1 MPPIIH
7 RPALSILALSL
18 VVAAC
23 GGSSTSG
30 TPVSVK
36 LASMAA
42 PPAPSPA
49 APAVAPPAVSGT
61 APAAGP
67 PEAAPDA
74 VPVADG
80 APVGDSVA
88 AKPAL
93 VPLAPP
99 VVVPSAPVPSAAVP
113 APAGP
118 VPSAPPVAAVPAP
131 VATPPVVAPP
141 VVTPPVVTPP
151 LVTPP
156 VIAPP
161 VVAPPLVTPPVV
173 TPPVVIPPVVAPPVV
188 APPVVAPPVVTP
200 PVVTAPAV
208 PVAVP
213 AAWTTGVSSF
223 VHPGIGY
230 NAADLAQY
238 KAHVLAGEEP
248 WASGYH
254 YLGGRTPLN
263 YAMLGPFA
271 TANRNIDLNRGA
283 FERDMQMAYNHAL
296 MWYVSGNSA
305 YAEKSMSILDAW
317 ATTNTSLDGVE
328 AALMLGDYSGRAIIA
343 ADILRGLYPG
353 WTATHTA
360 HMKTWLEKVWWLRLQ
375 VGGSSAIGT
384 ALGNGSLLKPCN
396 QGGLAL
402 KAALSVAVFLDS
414 PLKFDQVINAY
425 LSDPGGLDQVMSNG
439 EVGDTGR
446 DQGHA
451 HGQLATYGAIA
462 ETAWKQGIDLYSLRN
477 NRLLT
482 AGEYYANYNLG
493 KPFTFN
499 PVSCGYGYYDQ
510 IGAQPLQSMP
520 ANLFETLYTHYV
532 VRKGLKAPNVS
543 EYRELAKSQGEAGP
557 YSGPYSGQIYRRTK
571 DSSTA
576 RALTLPFTAPVMTAA
591 TSFTQADLGTV
602 KTAGNATNTGA
613 NWKMTASGAGAE
625 KGYHFAYKELKGDVE
640 VTATITDPGGLS
652 SGVAGIMLRSSLDA
666 RPATAAAQIY
676 VAPASSGNGTHLFWR
691 VGTQYYGGY
700 HAARRFPTAVA
711 PMSLRL
717 VRHGNFVYAYLSSNG
732 GTDWSAIG
740 TIIYPELS
748 DTLYVGIF
756 TASGDPVATT
766 TASFENVKIGS
777 KPGSLVAPPTKVCA
791 SARSGG
797 VAVQW
802 TASPLARS
810 YDVLRA
816 TAAAGPY
823 ERVGTELTGT
833 SFLDTGATAN
843 AAYFYTVKASTYSG
857 LSAPS
862 AVAGVPAH

>member
-1 MPPIIH
+1 MPPVNH
-7 RPALSILALSL
+7 RPALSILALSIAL
-18 VVAAC
+18 SAC
-23 GGSSTSG
+23 GGSSSSNKVG
-30 TPVSVK
+30 PDARASVNLPSAAPMAAPVP
-36 LASMAA
+36 AAPAA
-42 PPAPSPA
+42 PPA
-49 APAVAPPAVSGT
+49 AVISDTAPPAPVVPDT
-61 APAAGP
+61 MPVAGP
-67 PEAAPDA
+67 PEAAPALPGA

-80 APVGDSVA
+80 SPVGD
-88 AKPAL
+88 
-93 VPLAPP
+93 P
-99 VVVPSAPVPSAAVP
+99 VVTKPVMVPTPGVLIPVPST
-113 APAGP
+113 
-118 VPSAPPVAAVPAP
+118 PPVAAVPVVTPPAVVP
-131 VATPPVVAPP
+131 PAITPPVIAPPVVKPP

-151 LVTPP
+151 V
-156 VIAPP
+156 VKPP
-161 VVAPPLVTPPVV
+161 VVVTPPVV
-173 TPPVVIPPVVAPPVV
+173 TPPVVTPPVA
-188 APPVVAPPVVTP
+188 TP
-200 PVVTAPAV
+200 PVVPPPVVV

-213 AAWTTGVSSF
+213 AAWTTGVTSF

-254 YLGGRTPLN
+254 HLGGRTPLN

-271 TANRNIDLNRGA
+271 IANRNIDLNRGA

-305 YAEKSMSILDAW
+305 HAEKSISILDAW

-360 HMKTWLEKVWWLRLQ
+360 HMKSWLENVWWRRLQ

-402 KAALSVAVFLDS
+402 KAALAVAVFLDS

-425 LSDPGGLDQVMSNG
+425 LSDPGGLDQIMSNG

-451 HGQLATYGAIA
+451 HGQIATYGAIA

-477 NRLLT
+477 NRLLA

-499 PVSCGYGYYDQ
+499 PVSCGYGYYTQ
-510 IGAQPLQSMP
+510 IGAQPLQTMP

-532 VRKGLKAPNVS
+532 VRKGLKAPNVAQ
-543 EYRELAKSQGEAGP
+543 YRELAKSRGEAGP
-557 YSGPYSGQIYRRTK
+557 YSGPYSGQVYRRTK

-576 RALTLPFTAPVMTAA
+576 RAVTFPFTAPVMTAA
-591 TSFTQADLGTV
+591 TSFTQADLGKVQTP
-602 KTAGNATNTGA
+602 GSATNTGA

-640 VTATITDPGGLS
+640 VIATVTDPGALS
-652 SGVAGIMLRSSLDA
+652 TGVAGIMIRSSLDA

-691 VGTQYYGGY
+691 VGTQHYGGY
-700 HAARRFPTAVA
+700 HAARRFTSAVA
-711 PMSLRL
+711 PMSLKL

-756 TASGDPVATT
+756 TASGDPAATT

-777 KPGSLVAPPTKVCA
+777 KPGSLVAPPTKVSA
-791 SARSGG
+791 NARSGG

-802 TASPLARS
+802 AASPMARS

-816 TAAAGPY
+816 TNASGPF

-833 SFLDTGATAN
+833 SFVDAGATGS
-843 AAYFYTVKASTYSG
+843 AAYFYVVKASTYSG
-857 LSAPS
+857 LSGPS
-862 AVAGVPAH
+862 AVATLPAR

>member
-1 MPPIIH
+1 MPPVIH

-18 VVAAC
+18 LLSAC
-23 GGSSTSG
+23 GGSSDKAVPG
-30 TPVSVK
+30 IV
-36 LASMAA
+36 AMID
-42 PPAPSPA
+42 PPATVPVTPPA
-49 APAVAPPAVSGT
+49 APAPAAPVIPDSPPV
-61 APAAGP
+61 AGP
-67 PEAAPDA
+67 PEAVPGA
-74 VPVADG
+74 VPVVDDR
-80 APVGDSVA
+80 PVGDPVTTTPVVVVP
-88 AKPAL
+88 PAVV
-93 VPLAPP
+93 VPTPPVPVVTPP
-99 VVVPSAPVPSAAVP
+99 VV
-113 APAGP
+113 
-118 VPSAPPVAAVPAP
+118 
-131 VATPPVVAPP
+131 TPPVVAPP
-141 VVTPPVVTPP
+141 VVTPPVIV
-151 LVTPP
+151 
-156 VIAPP
+156 PP
-161 VVAPPLVTPPVV
+161 VVVPPAVTPPVV
-173 TPPVVIPPVVAPPVV
+173 TPPAVTPPVVAPP
-188 APPVVAPPVVTP
+188 
-200 PVVTAPAV
+200 
-208 PVAVP
+208 AVP
-213 AAWTTGVSSF
+213 AAWTTGVTAF

-248 WASGYH
+248 WASGYRF
-254 YLGGRTPLN
+254 LGGRTPLN

-296 MWYVSGNSA
+296 MWYVSGNNA
-305 YAEKSMSILDAW
+305 HAEKSMSILDAW

-360 HMKTWLEKVWWLRLQ
+360 HMKSWLENVWWRRLQ
-375 VGGSSAIGT
+375 VGGSSAIGSG
-384 ALGNGSLLKPCN
+384 LGNGSLLKPCN

-402 KAALSVAVFLDS
+402 KAALAVAVFLDS
-414 PLKFDQVINAY
+414 PVKFDQVINAY
-425 LSDPGGLDQVMSNG
+425 LSDPGGLDQIMSNG

-451 HGQLATYGAIA
+451 HGQIATYGAIA

-477 NRLLT
+477 NRLLA
-482 AGEYYANYNLG
+482 AGEYYANFNLG

-499 PVSCGYGYYDQ
+499 PVSCGYGYYDR
-510 IGAQPLQSMP
+510 IGGVPLRTMP

-532 VRKGLKAPNVS
+532 VRKGLKAPNLAD
-543 EYRELAKSQGEAGP
+543 YRELAKSNGEAGP
-557 YSGPYSGQIYRRTK
+557 YSGPYSGQVMRRTT
-571 DSSTA
+571 DTSTA
-576 RALTLPFTAPVMTAA
+576 RAVTFPFPAPAMTPA
-591 TSFTQADLGTV
+591 TSFTQADLGNV
-602 KTAGNATNTGA
+602 RVPGSATNSGA
-613 NWKMTASGAGAE
+613 SWKITASGAGAE
-625 KGYHFAYKELKGDVE
+625 KGYHFAYKELKGDSE
-640 VTATITDPGGLS
+640 VTATVLDPGALGG
-652 SGVAGIMLRSSLDA
+652 GVAGIMMRSALDA

-717 VRHGNFVYAYLSSNG
+717 VRHGHFIYAYLSANG

-756 TASGDPVATT
+756 TASGDPFATT
-766 TASFENVKIGS
+766 TASFENVKTGS
-777 KPGSLVAPPTKVCA
+777 TPGSMVPPPAKVSA

-802 TASPLARS
+802 AASPMARS

-816 TAAAGPY
+816 SAAAGPF

-833 SFLDTGATAN
+833 SFVDTGASGAGPF
-843 AAYFYTVKASTYSG
+843 FYMVKASTYSG
-857 LSAPS
+857 LSGPS
-862 AVAGVPAH
+862 AVATVPAR

>member
-1 MPPIIH
+1 MPPVIH

-18 VVAAC
+18 LLSGC
-23 GGSSTSG
+23 GGSSSDKALPNLAAVIDPPARAPVATPA
-30 TPVSVK
+30 TPV
-36 LASMAA
+36 
-42 PPAPSPA
+42 PA
-49 APAVAPPAVSGT
+49 APVVADS

-67 PEAAPDA
+67 PEAPAAPDA
-74 VPVADG
+74 VPVAD
-80 APVGDSVA
+80 ASPVGDPVM
-88 AKPAL
+88 AKPVVIAEPVVTPPVTPPPVLPPPL
-93 VPLAPP
+93 VTAPVVVAPVVAPVVGPPAARPP
-99 VVVPSAPVPSAAVP
+99 VV
-113 APAGP
+113 
-118 VPSAPPVAAVPAP
+118 APPAV
-131 VATPPVVAPP
+131 TPPVVAPP
-141 VVTPPVVTPP
+141 VVTPPIIAPP
-151 LVTPP
+151 LITPP
-156 VIAPP
+156 V
-161 VVAPPLVTPPVV
+161 VTPPVV
-173 TPPVVIPPVVAPPVV
+173 TPPVVAPP
-188 APPVVAPPVVTP
+188 
-200 PVVTAPAV
+200 
-208 PVAVP
+208 AVP
-213 AAWTTGVSSF
+213 AAWTTGVTNF
-223 VHPGIGY
+223 VHPGIGH

-248 WASGYH
+248 WASGYRF
-254 YLGGRTPLN
+254 LGGRTPLN

-305 YAEKSMSILDAW
+305 HAEKSISILDAW
-317 ATTNTSLDGVE
+317 AATNTSLDGVE
-328 AALMLGDYSGRAIIA
+328 AALMLGDYSGRAIVA

-360 HMKTWLEKVWWLRLQ
+360 HMKSWLENVWWRRLQ

-402 KAALSVAVFLDS
+402 KAAMAVAVFLDS
-414 PLKFDQVINAY
+414 PVKFDQVVNAY
-425 LSDPGGLDQVMSNG
+425 LSDPGGLDQIMSNG

-482 AGEYYANYNLG
+482 AGEYYANFNLG
-493 KPFTFN
+493 KPFTFT
-499 PVSCGYGYYDQ
+499 PVSCGYGYYDR
-510 IGAQPLQSMP
+510 IGGMPLKTMP
-520 ANLFETLYTHYV
+520 ANLFETLYTHYA
-532 VRKGLKAPNVS
+532 VRKGLKAPHIA
-543 EYRELAKSQGEAGP
+543 EYRDLAKSNGEAGP
-557 YSGPYSGQIYRRTK
+557 YSGPYSGQIMRRTT

-576 RALTLPFTAPVMTAA
+576 RAITLPFTAPAMTAA

-602 KTAGNATNTGA
+602 RTPGSAINSGA
-613 NWKMTASGAGAE
+613 SWKMTASGAGAE
-625 KGYHFAYKELKGDVE
+625 KGYRFAYKELKGDSE
-640 VTATITDPGGLS
+640 VIATVTDPGALAG
-652 SGVAGIMLRSSLDA
+652 GVAGIMMRSALDA
-666 RPATAAAQIY
+666 RPATAAARIY

-711 PMSLRL
+711 PMSLKL
-717 VRHGNFVYAYLSSNG
+717 VRHGNFIYAYLSANG
-732 GTDWSAIG
+732 GIDWSAIG

-756 TASGDPVATT
+756 TASGDPSATT
-766 TASFENVKIGS
+766 TASFENVKTGS
-777 KPGSLVAPPTKVCA
+777 KPGSLVAPPAKVSA
-791 SARSGG
+791 SALSGG

-802 TASPLARS
+802 AASPLARS
-810 YDVLRA
+810 YDVLRSSS
-816 TAAAGPY
+816 AAGPF

-833 SFLDTGATAN
+833 SFVDTGASGN
-843 AAYFYTVKASTYSG
+843 AAAFYVVKASTYSG

-862 AVAGVPAH
+862 AVASVPAR